1 MKNQVDMLGLLV
13 LLVLMPLSGMLQPDV
28 ISPEKA
34 VFGPGS
40 CEHPG
45 ETSTG
50 A

>member
-1 MKNQVDMLGLLV
+1 MKNQVDMMGLLV
-13 LLVLMPLSGMLQPDV
+13 LLVLMPLSGMLQLDV
-28 ISPEKA
+28 VSPEMA

-45 ETSTG
+45 ETSPG